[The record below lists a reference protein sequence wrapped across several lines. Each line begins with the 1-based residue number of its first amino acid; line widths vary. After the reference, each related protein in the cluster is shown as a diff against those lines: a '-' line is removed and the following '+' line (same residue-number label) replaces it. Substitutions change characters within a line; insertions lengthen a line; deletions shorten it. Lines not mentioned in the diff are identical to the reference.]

1 MNSKKNRVVCGLV
14 CLLGFILIDFCG
26 GRLFS
31 GPFCSGPL
39 CCGCLCLCPCPYII
53 IIINI
58 ITQEISNMQLLQYFA
73 DISWST
79 ILTLYHLSKLEALH
93 FFTTLYFSSTPK
105 KVVPRINLEIC
116 PIGNIL

>member
-1 MNSKKNRVVCGLV
+1 MVVVFLVVLFVVVLFVVVVCAFALV
-14 CLLGFILIDFCG
+14 L
-26 GRLFS
+26 
-31 GPFCSGPL
+31 
-39 CCGCLCLCPCPYII
+39 II

-58 ITQEISNMQLLQYFA
+58 ITQEVSNMQLLQYFA

-79 ILTLYHLSKLEALH
+79 ILSLYHLSKLEALH